1 MGSNIT
7 VRIVTDSTCDLP
19 ADVAADLGIS
29 VIPCYINV
37 AEKGFLDGVDITRQ
51 QFYEQLPTWPVP
63 PTTSAPGVDAFYKV
77 YERLVEEGASGIIS
91 MHPLEKLSNL
101 ANVARLAASRITA
114 VPVSVVPGDF
124 LSLAGGFVAIAA
136 ARAARA
142 GCSLQ
147 KILKII
153 EDRVERTYIFAGL
166 ETLEFLRRSG
176 RVSHLGAI
184 LGTWLKIFPLLKL
197 HLDAIDMEP
206 VRTNTRVMERM
217 IELVKELGPLDE
229 LGFLHANAPQRV
241 EELRQQA
248 GFLLP
253 PGKAVH
259 TVDITPVIGVHIG
272 PGAVGLVA
280 VKSGGHDDFLKGE
293 PC

>member
-1 MGSNIT
+1 MT

-19 ADVAADLGIS
+19 ADLAAELGIS

-51 QFYEQLPTWPVP
+51 QFYERLPGWPVP
-63 PTTSAPGVDAFYKV
+63 PTTSAPGMDAFLAV
-77 YERLVEEGASGIIS
+77 YERLVEEGASAIIS
-91 MHPLEKLSNL
+91 MHPLDKLSNL
-101 ANVARLAASRITA
+101 ANVARLAAGHITA
-114 VPVSVVPGDF
+114 VPVTVVPGDF
-124 LSLAGGFVAIAA
+124 LSLAGGFVAIGA

-142 GCSLQ
+142 GRSLPEV
-147 KILKII
+147 LKII

-197 HLDAIDMEP
+197 HMDAIDMEP
-206 VRTNTRVMERM
+206 VRTKTRVMERM
-217 IELVKELGPLDE
+217 VELVKGLGPLEE
-229 LGFLHANAPQRV
+229 LGLLHANAPTKV
-241 EELRQQA
+241 EELRLQA
-248 GFLLP
+248 GFLFP

-280 VKSGGHDDFLKGE
+280 VKAGGHDDF
-293 PC
+293 